1 MSNTVSFKADLD
13 KFAKKTEV
21 NIETVVRKI
30 AFEIYIG
37 VTKKTPVDTGRA
49 KGNWNIGTGSI
60 DLSINEN
67 ASSTAQGSAGRLS
80 EPKKGT
86 GKKAIYIS
94 NNLPYIN
101 ALENGSSEK
110 APNGMVSL
118 TMNEMNRMVRDV
130 IR

>member
-1 MSNTVSFKADLD
+1 MNVQAFVGDLD
-13 KFAKKTEV
+13 KFAKKTEI

-49 KGNWNIGTGSI
+49 KANWNIGTGSI
-60 DLSINEN
+60 DFSINEN
-67 ASSTAQGSAGRLS
+67 ATSTAQGSAGRLT
-80 EPKKGT
+80 EPRKGA
-86 GKKAIYIS
+86 GNKVIYIS

-101 ALENGSSEK
+101 ALENGSSQK
-110 APNGMVSL
+110 APNGMVTL
-118 TMNEMNRMVRDV
+118 TMNEINRMVRDV

>member
-1 MSNTVSFKADLD
+1 MNVQAFVGDLD
-13 KFAKKTEV
+13 KFAKKTEI

-49 KGNWNIGTGSI
+49 KANWNIGTGSI
-60 DLSINEN
+60 DFSINEN
-67 ASSTAQGSAGRLS
+67 ATSTAQGSAGRLT
-80 EPKKGT
+80 EPRKGT
-86 GKKAIYIS
+86 GNKVIYIS

-118 TMNEMNRMVRDV
+118 TMNEMNRMVKNV

>member
-1 MSNTVSFKADLD
+1 MNVQAFVGDLD
-13 KFAKKTEV
+13 KFAKKTEI

-49 KGNWNIGTGSI
+49 KANWNIGTGSI
-60 DLSINEN
+60 DFSINEIN
-67 ASSTAQGSAGRLS
+67 YTVTENTIFTALPPPNGA
-80 EPKKGT
+80 
-86 GKKAIYIS
+86 GKKPIYIT

-101 ALENGSSEK
+101 ALENGSSTQ

-118 TMNEMNRMVRDV
+118 TMNETQRMVRNV